1 LEADL
6 AGITQ
11 YLAVL
16 NGTARAFLA
25 GSDASTT
32 PVLAPAH
39 TLVDANGVPVSGA
52 APLPVKPGAGT
63 LVDRSVTSAATGTLA
78 AANPGRTSLSFQVP
92 TALTSGLWVPA
103 LSASLGCL
111 NPNPGTLVACR
122 GLSGGVPG
130 RAYKVAITATTA
142 ARTYQWLVGVV
153 CDPVLAV
160 WPLIDPPSP
169 DFGAPHALSAP
180 SFDEFGDAMM
190 WTLTDDA
197 AFMIVGG

>member
-1 LEADL
+1 M

-103 LSASLGCL
+103 LSASLG
-111 NPNPGTLVACR
+111 
-122 GLSGGVPG
+122 LS
-130 RAYKVAITATTA
+130 
-142 ARTYQWLVGVV
+142 
-153 CDPVLAV
+153 
-160 WPLIDPPSP
+160 
-169 DFGAPHALSAP
+169 
-180 SFDEFGDAMM
+180 
-190 WTLTDDA
+190 
-197 AFMIVGG
+197 